1 MMGETDPLT
10 ELDMVVITITE
21 DADGLVS
28 LDSDVDA
35 GETLL
40 LMERAKHMLVF
51 PEFWEAPDDD
61 ED

>member
-1 MMGETDPLT
+1 MGDVDPLT
-10 ELDMVVITITE
+10 ELDMVVVTITE
-21 DADGLVS
+21 DADGMIS

-40 LMERAKHMLVF
+40 LMERAKLMLVY
-51 PEFWEAPDDD
+51 PELWEGDGVDD

>member
-1 MMGETDPLT
+1 MGDVDPLT
-10 ELDMVVITITE
+10 ELDMVVVTITE
-21 DADGLVS
+21 DADGMIS

-40 LMERAKHMLVF
+40 LMERAKLMLVH
-51 PEFWEAPDDD
+51 PELWEGDGVDD